1 MTTVQG
7 DVKDQESIRDLK
19 ATPVQKDATT
29 PNIITCRTQQCWE
42 FVANN
47 VASVC
52 TGLNLHPNTSRQS
65 FKLPLPRAHAR
76 NKTLAEKVD

>member
-29 PNIITCRTQQCWE
+29 PNMSHPTMLGVFGQQCC
-42 FVANN
+42 VR
-47 VASVC
+47 
-52 TGLNLHPNTSRQS
+52 LHG
-65 FKLPLPRAHAR
+65 A
-76 NKTLAEKVD
+76 

>member
-29 PNIITCRTQQCWE
+29 PNIVTCRTQQCWE
-42 FVANN
+42 FLVNN

-52 TGLNLHPNTSRQS
+52 TRLNLHPNTSR
-65 FKLPLPRAHAR
+65 
-76 NKTLAEKVD
+76 

>member
-29 PNIITCRTQQCWE
+29 PNIVTCRTQQC
-42 FVANN
+42 
-47 VASVC
+47 
-52 TGLNLHPNTSRQS
+52 
-65 FKLPLPRAHAR
+65 
-76 NKTLAEKVD
+76 

>member
-29 PNIITCRTQQCWE
+29 PNIVTCRTQQCRE
-42 FVANN
+42 FLANN